1 MTKDVMKER
10 VKEYEKQMQEQELS
24 TNTINKYLC
33 DLDKMFA
40 YGGDVID
47 KGFMLDYKNYLL
59 RHYAVSSVSSYLI
72 SVNRFLKWM
81 DCMEYTVR
89 TNRLQKRNSL
99 ENVLTKEEY
108 STMLEF
114 ARETKKYKSYYI
126 MRTLTFTG
134 IRIGELRYVTVEAV
148 KQGNVVVY
156 NKGKFRQ
163 IYFPQLLCDE
173 LCEYAKEMKIMKGI
187 IFRGRYSDKVMTPSG
202 VWRNLKLIAEK
213 AGVNQYKV
221 YPHSFRHLFAKMY
234 MRQIGDITE
243 LANLLGHSRLES
255 TWVYTQTTT
264 EEKRER
270 LNTLVW

>member
-59 RHYAVSSVSSYLI
+59 RHYAVSSVNSYLI